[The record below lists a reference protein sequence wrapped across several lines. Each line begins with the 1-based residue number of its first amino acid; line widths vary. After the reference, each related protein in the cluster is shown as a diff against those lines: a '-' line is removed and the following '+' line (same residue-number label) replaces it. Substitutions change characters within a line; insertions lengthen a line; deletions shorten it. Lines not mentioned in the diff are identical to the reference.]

1 MVMLAVSEVAPT
13 KVVELTVIPVPEK
26 VAAAPVTNPVP
37 VIVMFWLVAPSSRE
51 DGVVEATV
59 GAALIVKTPVPV
71 PTPASGLVTVM
82 LPVPVGAPCET
93 VMLAVSEVALP
104 NVVEL
109 TVIPVPEKVAAAP
122 VTNPVPVI
130 VMFWLVAP

>member
-1 MVMLAVSEVAPT
+1 
-13 KVVELTVIPVPEK
+13 
-26 VAAAPVTNPVP
+26 
-37 VIVMFWLVAPSSRE
+37 
-51 DGVVEATV
+51 
-59 GAALIVKTPVPV
+59 
-71 PTPASGLVTVM
+71 
-82 LPVPVGAPCET
+82 
-93 VMLAVSEVALP
+93 MLAVSEVALP